1 MIALL
6 VLTGQQH
13 IVALYAG
20 HVVAQLAAHQRAVA
34 PVEVVLAAH
43 GVVQHVGVDGGAALG
58 QRRMAAGDEG
68 LFRGAAEGTGGLVG
82 HGHADA
88 VVGHEVEVVAVAGA
102 FALAGLALYDAGG
115 PGAAVGPGTVFL
127 QVEYH
132 AFLFPVNQVGTRVA
146 AEVVV
151 LPVLLSV
158 GGGVEVVLPVALGV
172 EYLGV
177 GIIAFYHGV
186 LAVGG
191 QGGLLVAV
199 APGLQAVVLLFRDA
213 QETAVLRT
221 IHTFYVA
228 GRTEVA
234 HVAVGLADAVV
245 LGIGG
250 VFYVADVPG
259 AVAGQLEGGYTLALL
274 VAFKVHI
281 VVFHGLAPRTLQR
294 GGRGG
299 EETGL
304 AALFL
309 YHHVPALVG
318 LHPVDVGVDGGIAPV
333 EEQTGLGEMGE
344 GLVGVAVVHAVV
356 GFLSA
361 VPHREVHEIAAAA
374 AVGPFVVGVPL
385 HLRCPHTVHRAPVAV
400 HALRI
405 GVAEKLRALPEVEGL
420 RLPVQQVVAR
430 QQVDAVVVPG
440 LFLAQAF
447 LGTHVHVGAHHEVAA
462 QVVLAAQVGVAR
474 GAFDAGHTGVA
485 EHGVA
490 VQ

>member
-1 MIALL
+1 M
-6 VLTGQQH
+6 
-13 IVALYAG
+13 
-20 HVVAQLAAHQRAVA
+20 
-34 PVEVVLAAH
+34 
-43 GVVQHVGVDGGAALG
+43 
-58 QRRMAAGDEG
+58 
-68 LFRGAAEGTGGLVG
+68 
-82 HGHADA
+82 
-88 VVGHEVEVVAVAGA
+88 
-102 FALAGLALYDAGG
+102 
-115 PGAAVGPGTVFL
+115 
-127 QVEYH
+127 
-132 AFLFPVNQVGTRVA
+132 
-146 AEVVV
+146 
-151 LPVLLSV
+151 
-158 GGGVEVVLPVALGV
+158 
-172 EYLGV
+172 
-177 GIIAFYHGV
+177 
-186 LAVGG
+186 
-191 QGGLLVAV
+191 
-199 APGLQAVVLLFRDA
+199 
-213 QETAVLRT
+213 LRT

-259 AVAGQLEGGYTLALL
+259 AVAGQLEGGYALALL

-294 GGRGG
+294 GGCGG

-304 AALFL
+304 AAFFL
-309 YHHVPALVG
+309 DHHVPALVR

-430 QQVDAVVVPG
+430 QQVDAVVVPLG
-440 LFLAQAF
+440 LFLQVLKAPHI
-447 LGTHVHVGAHHEVAA
+447 HVRADHQIARAVMLPADISITRSTFYSGYLMVAED
-462 QVVLAAQVGVAR
+462 GVAIQQIVKVE
-474 GAFDAGHTGVA
+474 AVA
-485 EHGVA
+485 TQRVCCPRP
-490 VQ
+490 